1 MKILSGSDATT
12 KADAELAAIAE
23 TVWVE
28 GSHRIVAHSHDRAQL
43 IHSLVGHLVVEVE
56 EQAFLLT
63 PETALWIPANVEH
76 AVFAQDSVHY
86 CSVFISAKIT
96 NGVSGAPL
104 HSESSQV
111 HRVYMRPL
119 LQQLAISA
127 AEFSQSNELTV
138 QQNRLLE
145 VLVDQVLNIKPCDL
159 VLSLPR
165 DRRLMEII
173 PALISEPS
181 LADDLSSL
189 AIKANISART
199 VERIFK
205 KETGYSYKQWQQRLI
220 LLRAI
225 AMLKSGTAIKRI
237 ALELGYQT
245 SSAFIAMFK
254 RIMKLT
260 PSQYIK
266 SLHN

>member
-1 MKILSGSDATT
+1 MKIISGSKTT
-12 KADAELAAIAE
+12 PAADTELAAIAE
-23 TVWVE
+23 TVWVD

-56 EQAFLLT
+56 DQAFLLT

-86 CSVFISAKIT
+86 CSVFISVELTKGLNDEVRT
-96 NGVSGAPL
+96 PPSR
-104 HSESSQV
+104 V

-127 AEFSQSNELTV
+127 ATFSQAKELDA
-138 QQNRLLE
+138 QQTRLLE
-145 VLVDQVLNIKPCDL
+145 VLVDQIGNIEPCDL

-165 DRRLMEII
+165 DRRLNAII
-173 PALISEPS
+173 PGLIAEPS
-181 LADDLSSL
+181 LADDLTSI
-189 AIKANISART
+189 ADKANVSART

-225 AMLKSGTAIKRI
+225 AMLKNGTAIKSI

-245 SSAFIAMFK
+245 SSAFITMFK

-266 SLHN
+266 SLHP